1 MVSLKIKS
9 KMIIA
14 FLITGIMPCLII
26 GLIAV
31 HIAKQSLTEQAF
43 NQLEAERGTKKDRI
57 IRVFERMERDLKAL
71 SNNEIAYDVY
81 FKLLKYHNDPEL
93 GPKNPDTDPLDVSTP
108 QYKNIHMVEAQQMDE
123 FTKYYGYEE
132 VYMICAKHGHVMYRS
147 TESDD
152 LGTNLVAGPYKNT
165 HLAKLRE
172 KVLASGKVEVVDFES
187 YAPDK
192 GKQVGFI
199 GVPFKRKGT
208 GTIIGV
214 LAFAIPSKYIEDVVN
229 MRVGLGDSGDTYFIA
244 KHKGKTSLRSS
255 IPSMTAKNPNLKLGY
270 EVTTSY
276 IEKALDGNTGRE
288 LLVDSVGNMV
298 LVAYTPMSF
307 NGLNWAVV
315 SKINASEALK
325 AVYDLQKYM
334 LIAAAIILIVII
346 AYAVYTGNSISRP
359 IREMTSI
366 MSKLAA
372 KDKSVKIP
380 YSDRADEIGEMA
392 SAVQVFKDNMIK
404 ADELA
409 EEQAIEQEKR
419 HAHAKRIEKLT
430 HEFSDDIT
438 SSLQTASSSAT
449 EMKATAEAMLSTAE
463 QTASGSSA
471 VVAAT
476 EEATSNIS
484 TVAAAAEEL
493 AASISEISNQVS
505 QSSAITS
512 EAQAKA
518 SASGEMIN
526 NLNAEAGKIGDVISI
541 INDIADQTN
550 LLALN
555 ATIEAARA
563 GEAGK
568 GFAVVASE
576 VKNLANQTSRA
587 TEEISKQIEH
597 VQNETGHAVAS
608 IEDILRI
615 ISRITETSSGI
626 GSAVEE
632 QNAST
637 KEIASNI
644 QQTSMGVREVSENI
658 LNVSEGAQETGR
670 AAEDVLAASSELS
683 RMTET
688 LKERVDRFIYDIKN
702 S

>member
-1 MVSLKIKS
+1 MISLKIKS

-14 FLITGIMPCLII
+14 FLITGIIPCLII
-26 GLIAV
+26 GFIAV

-43 NQLEAERGTKKDRI
+43 KQLESVREIKRTRI
-57 IRVFERMERDLKAL
+57 VRVFNRMERDVKAL
-71 SNNEIAYDVY
+71 SKNEISYDVY
-81 FKLLKYHNDPEL
+81 FKMLKYHNDPEF
-93 GPKNPDTDPLDVSTP
+93 GPKNPETDNLDVSTP
-108 QYKNIHMVEAQQMDE
+108 EYKNLHMVEAMEMDE
-123 FTKYYGYEE
+123 FTKFYGYDE
-132 VYMICAKHGHVMYRS
+132 VYMICAKHGHVLYRS
-147 TESDD
+147 TFGAD
-152 LGTNLVAGPYKNT
+152 LGTNLIAGPYKDT
-165 HLAKLRE
+165 HLAKLME
-172 KVLASGKVEVVDFES
+172 KVVATGKPVVADFEA

-192 GKQVGFI
+192 GKQVGFV
-199 GVPFKRKGT
+199 GVPFRRKGT
-208 GTIIGV
+208 GTIVGV
-214 LAFAIPSKYIEDVVN
+214 IVFSIPSKHIENVIN
-229 MRVGLGDSGDTYFIA
+229 TRVDLGDSGDTYFVA
-244 KHKGKTSLRSS
+244 KHKGKISLRSS
-255 IPSMTAKNPNLKLGY
+255 VPSMTANNPNLKLGY
-270 EVTTSY
+270 EVSTPY
-276 IEKALDGNTGRE
+276 IEKALDGGIGRE
-288 LLVDSVGNMV
+288 VIKDSTGNLA
-298 LVAYTPMSF
+298 LVAYAPVSF
-307 NGLNWAVV
+307 HSLNWAVI
-315 SKINASEALK
+315 SKVNASEALS
-325 AVYDLQKYM
+325 AVYQLEKYM
-334 LIAAAIILIVII
+334 LIAAAVMLIVIV
-346 AYAVYTGNSISRP
+346 AYALYTGNSISRP
-359 IREMTSI
+359 IREMTEI
-366 MSKLAA
+366 MSRLAA
-372 KDKSVKIP
+372 KDKKVSIL
-380 YSDRADEIGEMA
+380 YGDRSDEIGEMA

-419 HAHAKRIEKLT
+419 HLRSKRIEELT
-430 HEFSDDIT
+430 QDFSEDIA

-449 EMKATAEAMLSTAE
+449 EMKATAETMLATAE

-476 EEATSNIS
+476 EETTSNIS

-493 AASISEISNQVS
+493 SASISEISNQVS
-505 QSSAITS
+505 QSSSITN
-512 EAQAKA
+512 EAQSKA
-518 SASGEMIN
+518 SVSGEMIN

-597 VQNETGHAVAS
+597 VQKETGNAVSS
-608 IEDILRI
+608 IEDILQI
-615 ISRITETSSGI
+615 IGRITETSSGI
-626 GSAVEE
+626 ASAVEE

-644 QQTSMGVREVSENI
+644 QQTSMGVREVSDNI
-658 LNVSEGAQETGR
+658 SSVSEGAQETGR
-670 AAEDVLAASSELS
+670 AAEDVLTASDELS

-688 LKERVDRFIYDIKN
+688 LKGRVDKFVYEIKN

>member
-1 MVSLKIKS
+1 MINLKIKS
-9 KMIIA
+9 KMIVS
-14 FLITGIMPCLII
+14 FLITGIIPCLII

-43 NQLEAERGTKKDRI
+43 RQLESVREIKKNRI
-57 IRVFERMERDLKAL
+57 VRVLNRMERDLKAL
-71 SNNEIAYDVY
+71 ADNEIAYDVY
-81 FKLLKYHNDPEL
+81 FKLLKYHNDPKL
-93 GPKNPDTDPLDVSTP
+93 GPKNPKEDPLDVSTSE
-108 QYKNIHMVEAQQMDE
+108 YKNIHMVDAQEMDE
-123 FTKYYGYEE
+123 FTKYYGYDE
-132 VYMICAKHGHVMYRS
+132 VYMICAAHGHVMYRS
-147 TESDD
+147 TMGDD
-152 LGTNLVAGPYKNT
+152 LGTNLVAGPYKNS
-165 HLAKLRE
+165 HLAELRK
-172 KVLASGKVEVVDFES
+172 KVIKTGKPAVVDFES

-199 GVPFKRKGT
+199 GVPFRRSGT

-214 LAFAIPSKYIEDVVN
+214 LAFSIPSQHIEDVVN
-229 MRVGLGDSGDTYFIA
+229 MRVGLGDSGDTYFVA
-244 KHKGKTSLRSS
+244 KHKGKSILRSS
-255 IPSMTAKNPNLKLGY
+255 VPYMKEKKPELQLGY
-270 EVTTSY
+270 EISTPY
-276 IEKALDGNTGRE
+276 IERALEGNTGRE
-288 LLVDSVGNMV
+288 TIKDSVGNLA
-298 LVAYTPMSF
+298 LVAYTPMAF
-307 NGLNWAVV
+307 HDLHWAVI
-315 SKINASEALK
+315 SKINADEALK
-325 AVYDLQKYM
+325 AVYDLERYM
-334 LIAAAIILIVII
+334 LIAAGLMLIIII

-359 IREMTSI
+359 IRMMTEV

-372 KDKSVKIP
+372 KDKGVTIP
-380 YSDRADEIGEMA
+380 YGNRTDEIGEMA

-409 EEQAIEQEKR
+409 EEQAVEQEKR
-419 HAHAKRIEKLT
+419 QEHAKRVEELT
-430 HEFSDDIT
+430 QEFSNDIA

-449 EMKATAEAMLSTAE
+449 EMNSTAETMLSTAE
-463 QTASGSSA
+463 QTATGSAA

-484 TVAAAAEEL
+484 TVAAAAEQL
-493 AASISEISNQVS
+493 SASISEISSQVS
-505 QSSAITS
+505 SSSAITH
-512 EAQAKA
+512 EAQEKA

-597 VQNETGHAVAS
+597 VQHETGNAVSS

-626 GSAVEE
+626 ASAVEE

-644 QQTSMGVREVSENI
+644 QQTSVGVREVSENI
-658 LNVSEGAQETGR
+658 SSVSEGAQETGR
-670 AAEDVLAASSELS
+670 AAEDVLTASEELS
-683 RMTET
+683 KMTET
-688 LKERVDRFIYDIKN
+688 LKERVDKFIYDIKN